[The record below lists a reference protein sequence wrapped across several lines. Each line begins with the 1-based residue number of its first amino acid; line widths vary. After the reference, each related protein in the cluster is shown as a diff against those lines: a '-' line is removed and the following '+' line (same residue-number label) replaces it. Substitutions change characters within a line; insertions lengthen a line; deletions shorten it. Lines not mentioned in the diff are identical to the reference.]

1 MEPLIIAHRGFSAEA
16 PENTMAAFR
25 LGWQA
30 EADGVECD
38 VHLTADGEVIC
49 IHDFDTERVS
59 GIRKTVS
66 KSAWSELEGLDAGA
80 WKDPRWAGEGIPL
93 LGALIRANPAEA
105 TLVVEIKCG
114 PEIVASLLNV
124 FDRTEAPLG
133 RLIVISFVEESLIE
147 LKRQRPE
154 VKAYWLSYLS
164 VDDSSESTPSVQ
176 EIVDKVERLGVD
188 GFGGQSGPGMSR
200 ELIEALEAKGFESN
214 VWTVDDPAEARRMRD
229 IGLTSITTNNPTLI
243 REALERSEKR
253 GCR

>member
-1 MEPLIIAHRGFSAEA
+1 MEPLIIAHRGFSAVA

-25 LGWQA
+25 LGWRA

-59 GIRKTVS
+59 GIRKTIG
-66 KSAWSELEGLDAGA
+66 KSSWSELENLDAGA
-80 WKDPRWAGEGIPL
+80 WKGSRWTGEGIPRL
-93 LGALIRANPAEA
+93 ETLIRANPAEA

-114 PEIVASLLNV
+114 PEIIAPMLNV
-124 FDRTEAPLG
+124 FDRTDAPSD
-133 RLIVISFVEESLIE
+133 RLIIISFVKEALIE

-164 VDDSSESTPSVQ
+164 VDGSSDSKPSVR
-176 EIVDKVERLGVD
+176 EIVDTVERLGVG

-200 ELIEALEAKGFESN
+200 ELIEALGAKGFQSN

-229 IGLTSITTNNPTLI
+229 IGLTSITTNNPKLI
-243 REALERSEKR
+243 REALERSE
-253 GCR
+253 